1 MEWRETCTMLGLG
14 KVVDVRV
21 RWLVLPVKFFS
32 IDVRKLLY
40 CFEYTCNTSSRNH
53 SMEVCCSPGN
63 QLYRPLKF
71 YEAVLRSPDPEFLR
85 SKNFFFSFLSLFF
98 FFSFCRFRRS
108 NTSDRLINFETEYV
122 VTIEYI
128 FCRIRAR
135 KRHNVKI
142 IFLSRVL

>member
-71 YEAVLRSPDPEFLR
+71 YETVLRSPDPEFLR

-98 FFSFCRFRRS
+98 FFFLSFSSFEHVGS
-108 NTSDRLINFETEYV
+108 INQFPKPNTSLRLNIFFAGYV
-122 VTIEYI
+122 
-128 FCRIRAR
+128 
-135 KRHNVKI
+135 HVKGI
-142 IFLSRVL
+142 T